1 MEFSGITKDIIERA
15 KLNKKRIVLPESS
28 DLRILKAA
36 DIISREEIADI
47 TLVGSLEEI
56 EFLCKVNDINLD
68 FTKIKV
74 ENPEISEK
82 REFYT
87 NALFE
92 LRKNKGLSII
102 EAMDIIKDNIY
113 FATMMVK
120 VGDADGLVS
129 GAIHS
134 TADTLRPAL
143 QIIKPDEGIRNVSS
157 FFIMDIPNC
166 DLDSNGKYIFS
177 DCGLIENPTSEQLA
191 DIAISSAIT
200 YRNLLKEE
208 PKVAMLSYSTKG
220 SAKSE
225 SIDKVTEALKLV
237 KEQEVDFEIDGE
249 LQLDAAIIKE
259 VAALKAPSSTVA
271 GHANVLIFPNIEAG
285 NIGYKLVQRFA
296 HATAIGPITQGL
308 AKPVNDLSRGCSVEE
323 IIGAVAVTC
332 VQAENQYIKR
342 KS

>member
-15 KLNKKRIVLPESS
+15 KLNKKKIVLPESS

-36 DIISREEIADI
+36 DIISKEDIADI
-47 TLVGSLEEI
+47 ILIGSLEEI
-56 EFLCKVNDINLD
+56 EFLCKVNNIDLD

-102 EAMDIIKDNIY
+102 EAMELINDNVY

-120 VGDADGLVS
+120 TGDADGLVS

-143 QIIKPDEGIRNVSS
+143 QIIKADEGIKNVST
-157 FFIMDIPNC
+157 FFLMEVPNC
-166 DLDSNGKYIFS
+166 NLDSKGIYIFS
-177 DCGLIENPTSEQLA
+177 DCGLIEDPTEEQLA
-191 DIAISSAIT
+191 DIAIASAIS
-200 YRNLLKEE
+200 YRNLVKEE

-220 SAKSE
+220 SARGE
-225 SIDKVTEALKLV
+225 SIDKVTGALKLV
-237 KEQEVDFEIDGE
+237 KDQEVDFDIDGE
-249 LQLDAAIIKE
+249 LQVDSALIKE
-259 VAALKAPSSTVA
+259 VAALKAPNSTVA
-271 GHANVLIFPNIEAG
+271 GHANVLIFPDINSG
-285 NIGYKLVQRFA
+285 NIGYKLVQRLA
-296 HATAIGPITQGL
+296 NGTAIGPITQGL
-308 AKPVNDLSRGCSVEE
+308 SKPINDLSRGCNVKE
-323 IIGAVAVTC
+323 IIGAIAVTC
-332 VQAENQYIKR
+332 VQAESQYIKR
-342 KS
+342 KF